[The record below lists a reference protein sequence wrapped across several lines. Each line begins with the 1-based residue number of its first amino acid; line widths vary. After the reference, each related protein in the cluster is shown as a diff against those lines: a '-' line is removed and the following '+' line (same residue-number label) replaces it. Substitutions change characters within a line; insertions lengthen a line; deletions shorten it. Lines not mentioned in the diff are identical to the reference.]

1 MTNRKLGN
9 DFEAELCELLFN
21 HGFWTHNLAQN
32 QAGQPADVLAVR
44 NKVAYLIECKV
55 CSGKG
60 FPLSRVEENQDSS
73 MTLWNECGNGE
84 GWFAIKIA
92 EKIFMI
98 PHFTIR
104 AFMNVK
110 SVMSPQDIF
119 ECGKTIEKW
128 IAKCK

>member
-1 MTNRKLGN
+1 MNNRKLGN
-9 DFEAELCELLFN
+9 GFETELCELLFA
-21 HGFWTHNLAQN
+21 HGFWVHNLAQN
-32 QAGQPADVLAVR
+32 QAGQPADVMAVR
-44 NKVAYLIECKV
+44 NKRAYLIDCKV

-104 AFMNVK
+104 AFMNEK